1 MWKRALA
8 LLFGVAALAAASA
21 AGAHPHVWIDAKA
34 KLIFDKGNITAIRMR
49 WTFDP
54 LFTTL
59 VMGEHDKDKN
69 KRFDK
74 AEVADLKANAF
85 SNLKNYSYFTHL
97 RLDGA
102 PAKVSRVTGF
112 KPSFVGGKLVY
123 EFTVLL
129 DKPVDPL
136 KTRFGFGV
144 YDETYYIEIQFDEKS
159 PIAMT
164 GAGSAG
170 CNHAIAVDKKNPFYN
185 GIIFPNIATLRCAG
199 S

>member
-1 MWKRALA
+1 MRMRFTAM
-8 LLFGVAALAAASA
+8 LFGLTALVAASSAS
-21 AGAHPHVWIDAKA
+21 AHPHVWIDAKA
-34 KLIFDKGNITAIRMR
+34 KVIFKKGKITAIRMH

-54 LFTTL
+54 LFTML
-59 VMGEHDKDKN
+59 VMGEHDKDKSKSFN
-69 KRFDK
+69 K
-74 AEVADLKANAF
+74 AEAADIQKNAF
-85 SNLKNYSYFTHL
+85 SNLKDYSYFTHL
-97 RLDGA
+97 RLDGK
-102 PAKVSRVTGF
+102 PAKVSRVSGF

-144 YDETYYIEIQFDEKS
+144 YDESYYIEIQFDEKA
-159 PIAMT
+159 PIAKT

-170 CNHAIAVDKKNPFYN
+170 CTHKIAVDKKNPFYN
-185 GIIFPNIATLRCAG
+185 GIIFPRIATLRCVG